1 MKGLMHYIIGC
12 LIAAIC
18 FTGCIMEDVEPEVEM
33 VNVSISVSLADVV
46 TSRAYEEAADDC
58 EKMHTLRIVI
68 VRNAKDGVVEHN
80 RLINLNQQP
89 EIQHGIETFQVLA
102 NETKYIYFFVN
113 EKSTIVT
120 GFNFAEIEEGKAF
133 PYDELKNAKISL
145 GVNENSG
152 NITVQQMP
160 TPLPMNSMYSLQVG
174 NLSLSKTFWVTRAA
188 TKFTY
193 IIDNSENLGAF
204 KLTRLTI
211 KNQALT
217 EHYMQHNDDA
227 DNSIPVWNTETN
239 GILQP
244 IESFHAPH
252 QGTMTNHYDY
262 VKDFSQA
269 QGVAIPAGQ
278 AVTLDPVYLAETK
291 YFGEG
296 YGTSDYYETSL
307 SFGELTHFTGQL
319 KNLPYQLPRNTH
331 VVVTVKIKNGEVT
344 WEVDVFPYT
353 GVNLNPGFGL

>member
-113 EKSTIVT
+113 EETT
-120 GFNFAEIEEGKAF
+120 NFQEPGFNFDFKAGDDF
-133 PYDELKNAKISL
+133 PFESLKDAKIDL
-145 GVNENSG
+145 ALNN
-152 NITVQQMP
+152 NFVQEMP
-160 TPLPMNSMYSLQVG
+160 KPLPMNSMYSLRVG
-174 NLSLSKTFWVTRAA
+174 EQDMSEIFWVTRAA

-193 IIDNSENLGAF
+193 IIDNSENLGVF

>member
-1 MKGLMHYIIGC
+1 MKGLLHYIIGC
-12 LIAAIC
+12 FITIC
-18 FTGCIMEDVEPEVEM
+18 FTSCIMEDVEPDVEM
-33 VNVSISVSLADVV
+33 VNVSISVSLADAVS
-46 TSRAYEEAADDC
+46 SRADEYTEAANDD

-80 RLINLNQQP
+80 RLIKLNQQP

-102 NETKYIYFFVN
+102 NEEKYIYFFVN
-113 EKSTIVT
+113 EETTAFQGEAFDFDIEQ
-120 GFNFAEIEEGKAF
+120 GQNFPFGTLKA
-133 PYDELKNAKISL
+133 KKIDL
-145 GVNENSG
+145 VVNN
-152 NITVQQMP
+152 NTVQQMR
-160 TPLPMNSMYSLQVG
+160 TPLPMNSMYSLEVG
-174 NLSLSKTFWVTRAA
+174 EQDMVRTFWVTRAA

-193 IIDNSENLGAF
+193 VIDNRENSGAF
-204 KLTRLTI
+204 KLTRLVI

-227 DNSIPVWNTETN
+227 DCSIPVWSTETN
-239 GILQP
+239 DILKP

-252 QGTMTNHYDY
+252 QGTITNHYDY

-269 QGVAIPAGQ
+269 KGVAIPAGEV
-278 AVTLDPVYLAETK
+278 VTLDPVYLAETK

-307 SFGELTHFTGQL
+307 SFGDLTHFTGQL

-353 GVNLNPGFGL
+353 GVVLEPEFGL